1 MNDYSCYNAVF
12 VDGLKTFLDYTTPH
26 AFDNAVTNGL
36 IIRRRL
42 QKDDFEK
49 RCIQR
54 WAISELMNLIVNNPQ
69 DPVEDTTYKFALELL
84 SFAAVSTNASMR
96 KVFHI
101 AADFIDKRLSVSS
114 ERRRECTREEVF
126 LATFSTT
133 KKTQTKTQ
141 GGIGGV

>member
-12 VDGLKTFLDYTTPH
+12 VDGLKAFLDYTTPH
-26 AFDNAVTNGL
+26 AFNNAVTNGL
-36 IIRRRL
+36 IICRRL

-101 AADFIDKRLSVSS
+101 AADFIDK
-114 ERRRECTREEVF
+114 EVIGLF
-126 LATFSTT
+126 RT
-133 KKTQTKTQ
+133 KE
-141 GGIGGV
+141 GMYP

>member
-12 VDGLKTFLDYTTPH
+12 VDGLKAFLDYTTPH

-69 DPVEDTTYKFALELL
+69 DPVISLHWSCFPLQQ
-84 SFAAVSTNASMR
+84 FQPMQV
-96 KVFHI
+96 
-101 AADFIDKRLSVSS
+101 
-114 ERRRECTREEVF
+114 
-126 LATFSTT
+126 
-133 KKTQTKTQ
+133 
-141 GGIGGV
+141 

>member
-12 VDGLKTFLDYTTPH
+12 VDGLKAFLDYTTPH

-101 AADFIDKRLSVSS
+101 RPVDKV
-114 ERRRECTREEVF
+114 
-126 LATFSTT
+126 A
-133 KKTQTKTQ
+133 KKELK
-141 GGIGGV
+141 

>member
-12 VDGLKTFLDYTTPH
+12 VDGLKAFLDYTTPH
-26 AFDNAVTNGL
+26 AFNNAVTNGL

-101 AADFIDKRLSVSS
+101 AADFIDKKVIGLFR
-114 ERRRECTREEVF
+114 
-126 LATFSTT
+126 T
-133 KKTQTKTQ
+133 KE
-141 GGIGGV
+141 GMYP